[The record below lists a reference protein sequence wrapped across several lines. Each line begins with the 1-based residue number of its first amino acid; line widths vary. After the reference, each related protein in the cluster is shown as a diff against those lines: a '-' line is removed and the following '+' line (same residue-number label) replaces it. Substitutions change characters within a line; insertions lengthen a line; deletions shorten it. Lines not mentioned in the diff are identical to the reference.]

1 MEFRTFCD
9 NEGCRKEMSPVV
21 SADAS
26 KAFCT
31 ECGKEIGTVNV
42 FMRRQLVAFGHVKRA
57 EKKKAA
63 WSFKCLKC
71 QKEGP
76 PQLGKNNELACCYC
90 GEELTN
96 VSKPFAQMIK
106 VNLNAQKRSESK

>member
-1 MEFRTFCD
+1 MEFRTFC
-9 NEGCRKEMSPVV
+9 NHPGCRKEMKPVV
-21 SADAS
+21 SSDAS

-31 ECGKEIGTVNV
+31 ECGKEINTVDG
-42 FMRRQLVAFGHVKRA
+42 FMRRQLLAFGHVKRA

-63 WSFKCLKC
+63 WSFRCQKC

-76 PQLGKNNELACCYC
+76 PQLGEKQELVCCYC

-96 VSKPFAQMIK
+96 ISKPFAQMIK
-106 VNLNAQKRSESK
+106 TNLNAQKRAEGK